1 MVPIS
6 SRMKNLTINASSFSW
21 SPALTPGADLR
32 PKKVVRSDDFSISRG
47 DVALTGRSGLVRAGS
62 MATAAVMLGALL
74 GGCQQAPQPR
84 SLTLWWTAPTHH
96 TDGSPLNA
104 IPSYTIHYGNQSRAL
119 GAYPVTREV
128 GTPACTNRGGDTQCS
143 YVWEDTSFG
152 QNCFS
157 VTATVPVDNR
167 SDYSGEVCVTIAAPS
182 RGGGS

>member
-1 MVPIS
+1 MIPIS
-6 SRMKNLTINASSFSW
+6 SRMKNLTITTSASLW
-21 SPALTPGADLR
+21 SPALTQGADLR
-32 PKKVVRSDDFSISRG
+32 PKVVVRSDDFSISNQPS
-47 DVALTGRSGLVRAGS
+47 APKGRSGLVRAGS

-96 TDGSPLNA
+96 TDGSPLTA

-119 GAYPVTREV
+119 GAYPVTRDV
-128 GTPACTNRGGDTQCS
+128 GTPACTNRGGATQCS

-182 RGGGS
+182 QNGGN